1 MHGAALKELL
11 MDATL
16 NVRMNAPLK
25 ERGDKVLRENGI
37 STSAA
42 VRALWQELAT
52 TRTLPDFLQGITKEA
67 EAKTSK
73 KRALDGL
80 VGIARGPLSNLTDEE
95 LAAIGMARY
104 E

>member
-1 MHGAALKELL
+1 MEV
-11 MDATL
+11 TL

-52 TRTLPDFLQGITKEA
+52 TRELPEFLKEA
-67 EAKTSK
+67 TQEASSRRAK
-73 KRALDGL
+73 KAALDALTG
-80 VGIARGPLSNLTDEE
+80 VAQGALSDMSDDQLE
-95 LAAIGMARY
+95 AVGMARY

>member
-1 MHGAALKELL
+1 

-16 NVRMNAPLK
+16 NVRMSAPLK
-25 ERGDKVLRENGI
+25 ARGDEVLKKFGI

-52 TRTLPDFLQGITKEA
+52 TRTLPPFLEAATKND
-67 EAKTSK
+67 EAK
-73 KRALDGL
+73 RAKADALNAL
-80 VGIARGPLSNLTDEE
+80 AGIAEGELSLLTDGQ
-95 LAAIGMARY
+95 LKAIGAARY

>member
-1 MHGAALKELL
+1 

-42 VRALWQELAT
+42 VRALWNELAT
-52 TRTLPDFLQGITKEA
+52 TRTLPPFLQELKDDSSEKK
-67 EAKTSK
+67 AKA
-73 KRALDGL
+73 RALNAL
-80 VGIARGPLSNLTDEE
+80 TGIGRGVLSDLTDKE
-95 LAAIGMARY
+95 LENIGMARY